1 MGFSKRWSGKLWSPR
16 RDRPVSLFP
25 FHREGDG
32 GGGRQRLRGHTV
44 QQQGCTGGPRVLLSG
59 AFALIPGFGSL
70 LREMK
75 VHPGCSCAGHLEA
88 DLSGS
93 GMAFRSPK
101 SQVFLFT
108 KLSCASR
115 SESITQEM
123 WLFSPDASST
133 GHISLSCRLSL
144 PEAEY
149 RSWNDRLGKDGLF
162 LVTSVQCSS
171 VQKSLSWMESS
182 KPASGPASLKH
193 FSPVPRLTQ
202 SWCFHTLN

>member
-1 MGFSKRWSGKLWSPR
+1 MEPQKRQASVIIPFSQVGRWRRWKAATPGPHSPAAG
-16 RDRPVSLFP
+16 L
-25 FHREGDG
+25 
-32 GGGRQRLRGHTV
+32 TA
-44 QQQGCTGGPRVLLSG
+44 GPRVLPSG

-70 LREMK
+70 LRETK
-75 VHPGCSCAGHLEA
+75 VHPDCSCAGHLEA

-101 SQVFLFT
+101 SQVVLLT
-108 KLSCASR
+108 KLFCASR

-123 WLFSPDASST
+123 GLFSPDASST
-133 GHISLSCRLSL
+133 GHISLSCRLSI

-171 VQKSLSWMESS
+171 VQKILSWMESS
-182 KPASGPASLKH
+182 KLASGAASLKH
-193 FSPVPRLTQ
+193 FHPVPRLTQ
-202 SWCFHTLN
+202 SRCLHTLN